1 MQIESHLIRALG
13 KREKLFGDPE
23 TNCFRILNGEGDGV
37 PGLVIDWYG
46 EYILIQYYHPLLS
59 ELTGEII
66 RAIAGAGTRFPAPPK
81 GILLKRRLKSADTRD
96 ISTAMKSVVIE
107 GSEPPEGYAVRQN
120 GVLAGVDLM
129 RGQSTGIF
137 LDMREVRERLVRY
150 YNPPGIMLNLF
161 SYTAL
166 FSVHAV
172 AHGVTGAVNVDLS
185 KAVLERAKGN
195 YRLNGLRVDERDFVY
210 GDSLDWIRRFRKK
223 GKTFA
228 MAVFDP
234 PTFSRNRRRT
244 FSSKKN
250 YRDSLAMLSDLVAGG
265 YALTS
270 VNSYSISR
278 EEYLS
283 YHPAEWRLEFFA
295 NESADFTHSGNPYL
309 KAGLWKIKNS

>member
-1 MQIESHLIRALG
+1 MQIEPNLIRALG
-13 KREKLFGDPE
+13 KREKLFGDTE

-46 EYILIQYYHPLLS
+46 EYILIQYYDQRLRDS
-59 ELTGEII
+59 TGDII
-66 RAIAGAGTRFPAPPK
+66 RAVTGAADRFPAPPR
-81 GILLKRRLKSADTRD
+81 GILLKNRVKSADTRD
-96 ISTAMKSVVIE
+96 ISAAMKSVILE
-107 GSEPPEGYAVRQN
+107 GSEPPEGYSVRQN
-120 GVLAGVDLM
+120 GILAGVDLM

-137 LDMREVRERLVRY
+137 LDMREIRDRLVRY
-150 YNPPGIMLNLF
+150 YTHGDIMLNLF

-166 FSVHAV
+166 FSVHALM
-172 AHGVTGAVNVDLS
+172 HGITGAVNVDLS
-185 KAVLERAKGN
+185 KAVLERARAN
-195 YRLNGLRVDERDFVY
+195 YRRNGLRVDERDFVY

-223 GKTFA
+223 ERTFTV
-228 MAVFDP
+228 AVFDP

-250 YRDSLAMLSDLVAGG
+250 YQDSLAMLSDIVKGG
-265 YALTS
+265 HVFTS

-278 EEYLS
+278 EEYMS

-295 NESADFTHSGNPYL
+295 NESADFAHSGNPYL